1 MSEQTTQQAAAP
13 KASNPV
19 GVVKRTNAYFI
30 DPTKVTRREGWNPRF
45 DFGEIEA
52 LAISIKA
59 NGILNPIRVK
69 RIDAHVKDDG
79 RGPTGAQEFVFELI
93 DGDRRLTAIE
103 QILKKD
109 PAAFPGGIP
118 AIIVDKAQ
126 DDITS
131 LIQMF
136 EANSGKAFLPM
147 EEAVAYQKMRDAGM
161 TIKGICEAVGRKQ
174 VHVVEILNLI
184 KADESVQEAA
194 KEGSIGKTMA
204 KKIATVAKGD
214 KVVQKALVEKAKAAG
229 KDKSKRRELV
239 KEVEKAHRATAA
251 KKGKTL
257 KIRALSDAELSDIGS
272 KMAQH
277 LAQILEEQDI
287 SVEVDLVAMIKKDPK
302 LVMAYTTGALDALKV
317 AAGGA
322 NNLYL

>member
-1 MSEQTTQQAAAP
+1 MSEQTTQQAAP

-52 LAISIKA
+52 LATSIKA

-69 RIDAHVKDDG
+69 RLDVGVKDDG
-79 RGPTGAQEFVFELI
+79 RGPTGAQDFVFELI

-174 VHVVEILNLI
+174 VHVVEILNLL

-194 KEGSIGKTMA
+194 KDGSIGKTMA

-239 KEVEKAHRATAA
+239 KEVEKAHRSTAA

>member
-1 MSEQTTQQAAAP
+1 MSEQTTQQAAP

-69 RIDAHVKDDG
+69 RIDPQVKDDG

-118 AIIVDKAQ
+118 AVIVDKAQ

-161 TIKGICEAVGRKQ
+161 TIKDICSKVGRKQ
-174 VHVVEILNLI
+174 VHVVEILNLL

-194 KEGSIGKTMA
+194 KDGSIGKTMA

-214 KVVQKALVEKAKAAG
+214 KVVQKTLVEKAKAAG

-277 LAQILEEQDI
+277 LAQILEDQDI

-302 LVMAYTTGALDALKV
+302 LVLAYTTGALDALKV